1 MSITRLSG
9 GSSLNSNLPC
19 SVPLSD
25 VMAPLLRMCDQTEVS
40 KMNSQMT
47 ASYIDQNVSD
57 LMITSEWASNP
68 LQGSKGVDYDGLNDG
83 FLDTSSPLYWYMKT
97 ASGAHKNCCAKISI
111 FFLIFF
117 PRTAPS

>member
-57 LMITSEWASNP
+57 LMITSEWGSNP
-68 LQGSKGVDYDGLNDG
+68 LQGSKGVDYDGVIQPRGTIRPSYGVVLH
-83 FLDTSSPLYWYMKT
+83 TIAAT
-97 ASGAHKNCCAKISI
+97 ADAAATTDESLIS
-111 FFLIFF
+111 
-117 PRTAPS
+117 TA